1 MEANAYNDMI
11 SKQVKNINKQYI
23 QDEMRDG
30 RLVKDRNI
38 TANSTRGLG
47 RRGGI
52 ATGGNW
58 FDDVVGSVA
67 KIAPL
72 AMMAL
77 GKPKKGRKGGIV
89 SGGDW
94 DTRTAQM
101 TSENAQHGGIQT
113 GGAWYDFLPLAALAL
128 GKPRK
133 GGNTMMEAEQSG
145 SFGSGKKGGIV
156 SGGDSLSDFAFS
168 RYGKGKKGGIQ
179 TGGGIM
185 DDPVL
190 NGLDNFLK
198 GKGKSVG
205 GNSFEDF
212 FHSIGHHL
220 LGQGVSKAGV
230 KYLGGVHLIGGPGGV
245 QQMLE
250 AGENMHGAGFWSD
263 FADGFSMPFKFVG
276 NLAEKVLPI
285 AQLVSGKGKRGGAIS
300 ELEGGIVSGGKRRVG
315 RPCKAGI
322 STGGIST
329 GGISTGGLSRKLLGA
344 RAVGGAQ
351 VGEGWFDDALGSVVN
366 AVTTLAPVYKD
377 YKKGRGKKGGIVSG
391 GKKTSKW
398 IEHVKRYAREHGM
411 SYKDAMKAAKATY

>member
-1 MEANAYNDMI
+1 MEANAYNDII
-11 SKQVKNINKQYI
+11 SKQVQNINKQYI
-23 QDEMRDG
+23 RDEMRDG

-58 FDDVVGSVA
+58 FDDIVGSVA

-101 TSENAQHGGIQT
+101 TAENAQHGGIQT

-128 GKPRK
+128 GKP
-133 GGNTMMEAEQSG
+133 
-145 SFGSGKKGGIV
+145 KKGGIV
-156 SGGDSLSDFAFS
+156 SGGYNYLKDLESFG
-168 RYGKGKKGGIQ
+168 RGKEGGIS
-179 TGGGIM
+179 TGSGFM

-190 NGLDNFLK
+190 NGLDKFLS
-198 GKGKSVG
+198 GKGKAEG
-205 GNSFEDF
+205 GDFASFM
-212 FHSIGHHL
+212 HGIGHHL

-245 QQMLE
+245 QQMLA

-263 FADGFSMPFKFVG
+263 FADGFAMPFKAIG
-276 NLAEKVLPI
+276 SIAEKVLPI

-315 RPCKAGI
+315 RPRK
-322 STGGIST
+322 GGIVS
-329 GGISTGGLSRKLLGA
+329 GGIVSGGSSAGISTGGLSRKLLGA

-366 AVTTLAPVYKD
+366 AVSTLAPVYKSF
-377 YKKGRGKKGGIVSG
+377 KGKGKKG

-398 IEHVKRYAREHGM
+398 IEHVKRYARDHGV
-411 SYKDAMKAAKATY
+411 SYKQAMKEAKATY